1 MPKLSIITF
10 STIAVLMPS
19 LLISSTFIYL
29 NYQNRLEYATT
40 QALNN
45 HQQALKDV
53 LTRIR
58 SDYSNEHKVIN
69 SLIYRYQAKQA
80 LLKEFPSL
88 LLRELSM
95 FLHCDEHADAIMIV
109 TADNTLWALHQIK
122 SAETKG

>member
-10 STIAVLMPS
+10 STIAVLMSS

-58 SDYSNEHKVIN
+58 SD
-69 SLIYRYQAKQA
+69 
-80 LLKEFPSL
+80 
-88 LLRELSM
+88 
-95 FLHCDEHADAIMIV
+95 
-109 TADNTLWALHQIK
+109 
-122 SAETKG
+122 